1 MKSIL
6 RCLVNIALPMA
17 IITSL
22 FVVSCETPGS
32 PGGAGWVTWDNRQY
46 KGQIIA
52 QSVSLDTIALDI
64 KAWYQNGCL
73 PRTAFTYA
81 RNGNTFT
88 VKCFLMFT
96 DKDAFCTQAFM
107 PFTLKVRLPV
117 PSSGAYRVLFAP
129 SPLDRTYDTTFTIR

>member
-1 MKSIL
+1 MKSI
-6 RCLVNIALPMA
+6 LVNIALPMA
-17 IITSL
+17 IIVSL

-32 PGGAGWVTWDNRQY
+32 PEGAGWVTWDNQHY

-52 QSVSLDTIALDI
+52 QSVTLDTIAIDI
-64 KAWYQNGCL
+64 KARHYNGCV

-88 VKCFLMFT
+88 VKCFLMYA
-96 DKDAFCTQAFM
+96 DKNAICTQAGM

-129 SPLDRTYDTTFTIR
+129 SPLDRTYDTTFTVR